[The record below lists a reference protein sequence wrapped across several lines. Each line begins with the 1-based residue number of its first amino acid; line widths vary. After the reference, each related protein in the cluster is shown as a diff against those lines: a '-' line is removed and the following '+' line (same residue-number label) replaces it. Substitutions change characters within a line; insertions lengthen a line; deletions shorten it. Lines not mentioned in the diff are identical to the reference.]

1 MAEEKKKIPPVADR
15 LVYYVQEAQWPLFVD
30 QHAESHTFVGGQAV
44 PISKANRL
52 LTKLLYKHEGKAPTN
67 DGLIGARRVLDMLA
81 HESGEVRELH
91 TRAAFYEGAV
101 FYELAP
107 SRVVRVDEKGW
118 KMDPDPPVYFRAVKN
133 LKPLPD
139 PVEGGKLEDITTWVN
154 LKSPKDK
161 RLFLTDITLTALAH
175 VQRYIL
181 QATGVMGSGKT
192 TASRVVKRL
201 LDPTANEAVT
211 IDKRDFLQKAA
222 HCYILVLD
230 NQNYFP
236 EWFQDTLCRLVTGES
251 DSKRV
256 LYTDEDDLIWSMMR
270 AVVLN
275 GINPPTDRSDV
286 QDRTLPIELDRLP
299 KEGRLPEDDFWIQFS
314 LKHPELLGAVFTAL
328 SGALRER
335 HNISLDEKPRLADWG
350 LYAAALYEAQGW
362 GVDTFIE
369 DWATVEKNQNQGTL
383 DGSIVAQVVISYMK
397 KHERV
402 ELSAAKLHA
411 ALEDHAEDDFDLS
424 RDKTWPKTGR
434 TLWKRIRE
442 VTTLLEAHGIRARR
456 SGNNELGRPIILDTD
471 FDDDDPDDS
480 GPTTKSRQNPTDD
493 NTDDNCTTD
502 DNTDD
507 NLDGSSADNA
517 DTYTDADDDGPNG
530 RYSGVTLGSIP
541 SDPKEEMGDTSTQG
555 ESNPDLSSSSSSSPE
570 SELAR
575 FLADPPQWFVDQ
587 AKNHLQRTDGRGLN
601 PLCCAVSAELYGSN
615 ERWEEVQSGVVGW
628 LGKASA

>member
-1 MAEEKKKIPPVADR
+1 MSSAPEKPKVPPVADR
-15 LVYYVQEAQWPLFVD
+15 LVYYVREEEWPLFVD
-30 QHAESHTFVGGQAV
+30 QHGEAHTFVGGQAV
-44 PISKANRL
+44 PISRANRP
-52 LTKLLYKHEGKAPTN
+52 LTKLLFDREGRAPSN

-81 HESGEVRELH
+81 HSSGDVRELH

-118 KMDPDPPVYFRAVKN
+118 KVDPDPPVYFRAVKN

-161 RLFLTDITLTALAH
+161 RLFLTLVTLTTLPH
-175 VQRYIL
+175 IPRYIL

-299 KEGRLPEDDFWIQFS
+299 KEGRLPEDDFWMQFY
-314 LKHPELLGAVFTAL
+314 LKQPELLGAIFTAL

-350 LYAAALYEAQGW
+350 LYAAALYKDQGW
-362 GVDTFIE
+362 GVDQFVE
-369 DWATVEKNQNQGTL
+369 DWETVEKNQQQGTL
-383 DGSIVAQVVISYMK
+383 DGSIVAQVIISYMK
-397 KHERV
+397 THDRV
-402 ELSAAKLHA
+402 EQPAAKLHA
-411 ALEDHAEDDFDLS
+411 TLEDHAEDDFDLS

-442 VTTLLEAHGIRARR
+442 VTTLLEAHGIHAHR
-456 SGNNELGRPIILDTD
+456 STNNEIGRPIILDTD
-471 FDDDDPDDS
+471 FDGDPDD
-480 GPTTKSRQNPTDD
+480 GNKQTKS
-493 NTDDNCTTD
+493 TDDNCTTD

-507 NLDGSSADNA
+507 NLSTSPGDTAHSQAETDDNVP
-517 DTYTDADDDGPNG
+517 GG
-530 RYSGVTLGSIP
+530 RYSGTTLASVP
-541 SDPKEEMGDTSTQG
+541 SDPNEEIGDTSREQGQG
-555 ESNPDLSSSSSSSPE
+555 ESKPDLSSSSSDDSARPVSWDLDPGE
-570 SELAR
+570 SATVEQLRRIRKLVHEGMSEKLAR
-575 FLADPPQWFVDQ
+575 
-587 AKNHLQRTDGRGLN
+587 
-601 PLCCAVSAELYGSN
+601 
-615 ERWEEVQSGVVGW
+615 EEV
-628 LGKASA
+628 LGKGVKKAFFEDGEKL